1 MKKIAYLSLGGLALS
16 LLLSSASFARDLII
30 LNACDFPLTALRLQA
45 TGEDIAYNLLEQPL
59 APQAAIKVRM
69 KDDGPTWNLTAVD
82 PDEGAVTYENISF
95 EDINQI
101 HIKADGTVEIY
112 R

>member
-1 MKKIAYLSLGGLALS
+1 MKKRIQLIISSLILT
-16 LLLSSASFARDLII
+16 LLLAGSAFAREIII
-30 LNACDFPLTALRLQA
+30 LNACDFPLTALRLMA
-45 TGEDIAYNLLEQPL
+45 TGEEVAYELLESPL

-69 KDDGPTWNLTAVD
+69 KDEGPTWNLIAED
-82 PDEGAVTYENISF
+82 PDKSAVRYENISF
-95 EDINQI
+95 EGINQI